1 MSPTTVEEPTTTL
14 SGQPRWT
21 ALDVPPVNSPKDEQ
35 FVTDY
40 MNLAKAFQTKVKD
53 FFKPHKDRAYAA
65 WKGLCNSENEALG
78 TAVQTE
84 EACKRELGVYKRRCD
99 EAVAAEKLRLEE
111 KARKDEEERRINE
124 AAALEQQASAT
135 PDLAEG
141 FELRREAEAILE
153 APIDTPT
160 VFVPKMEKAKGA
172 TYKDK
177 WVTTGNDLAKF
188 LRHLVAHPELID
200 RPEVIA
206 VLAWDQ
212 TNLRRLGEMTKKE
225 GAVYPGIYVNR
236 ETNVSGRTR

>member
-1 MSPTTVEEPTTTL
+1 MNTQAVEEPTTAL

-21 ALDVPPVNSPKDEQ
+21 ALDVPPVHTPKDEQ

-65 WKGLCNSENEALG
+65 WKGLCASENDALG

-84 EACKRELGVYKRRCD
+84 EACKRELGAYRRRLD
-99 EAVAAEKLRLEE
+99 EEVAAEKRRLEE
-111 KARKDEEERRINE
+111 KARKDEESRRVNE
-124 AAALEQQASAT
+124 AAALETLASAT
-135 PDLAEG
+135 PDLVEG
-141 FELRREAEAILE
+141 YELRREAAAILE

-160 VFVPKMEKAKGA
+160 VDVPKAEKAKGA

-177 WVTTGNDLAKF
+177 WVTTGNDMPKF

-206 VLAWDQ
+206 VLTWDQ

-225 GAVYPGIYVNR
+225 GAVYPGIYVNK
-236 ETNVSGRTR
+236 EINVGGRTR